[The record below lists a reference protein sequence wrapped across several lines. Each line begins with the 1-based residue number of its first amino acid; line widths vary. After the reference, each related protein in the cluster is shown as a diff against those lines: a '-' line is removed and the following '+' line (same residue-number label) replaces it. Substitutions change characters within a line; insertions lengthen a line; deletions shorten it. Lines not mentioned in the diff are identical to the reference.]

1 MAVITI
7 SRLYGIGGRQFGLRL
22 ARKLGYEYFDKEL
35 LTLLSDRL
43 GRDESRVSLY
53 EEMGYGPSTSL
64 LAMLGRKYPSTVTDL
79 PDTEEYGSAIAK
91 ILRDLAGRDRVVIVG
106 RGGQAVLADTP
117 GALHL
122 RLIAD
127 DGYLVSR
134 LVEEG
139 RYGTCSETEILKKI
153 RHHSEIRQKFV
164 RRHFGAD
171 WADPLNYHLVMNL
184 SRLTAEE
191 AEDLVAGLV
200 RSGERRRG
208 ETPTGANPS

>member
-35 LTLLSDRL
+35 LSLLSDRL
-43 GRDESRVSLY
+43 GRNEGQVSLY

-64 LAMLGRKYPSTVTDL
+64 LSMLGRKYPSTVADL
-79 PDTEEYGSAIAK
+79 PDTDEYGSAIAE

-127 DGYLVSR
+127 ESYLISR

-139 RYGTCSETEILKKI
+139 QFGNCSEAEILKKI

-171 WADPLNYHLVMNL
+171 WSDPLNYHLVMNL
-184 SRLTAEE
+184 SRLSADE

-200 RSGERRRG
+200 R
-208 ETPTGANPS
+208 A